1 MTRSSLIAFIAAAT
15 LSLAGAAALGKP
27 APEAESEQTPPAA
40 AEPKADE
47 KKEQAPKPP
56 VYEGTMTLKQMGT
69 IIKRLDTTAKEPRKG
84 YWRFVIEKTPVVV
97 ITDAKHDRMRILV
110 PIAQADKLS
119 ADQLTRMMQANFD
132 TALDSRYAIA
142 KGVLWA
148 TYIHPLRALHDRQ
161 FISAI
166 GQTVNIAITFGTTY
180 SSGQLSFRGGDS
192 SDILRRQL
200 IDKLLKKGQPI

>member
-1 MTRSSLIAFIAAAT
+1 MSRLSLIPFIAAVT
-15 LSLAGAAALGKP
+15 FSLAAAAQGKP
-27 APEAESEQTPPAA
+27 TPEVKPEQTEPGVT
-40 AEPKADE
+40 EPKP
-47 KKEQAPKPP
+47 KETPKTPA
-56 VYEGTMTLKQMGT
+56 YEGTMTLQQMGV
-69 IIKRLDTTAKEPRKG
+69 IIKRLDTKAQEPRKG
-84 YWRFVIEKTPVVV
+84 YWRFAIEKTPVVI

-110 PIAQADKLS
+110 PIGKAEALS
-119 ADQLTRMMQANFD
+119 TTQLTRMMQANFD

-148 TYIHPLRALHDRQ
+148 TFIHPLRALHDRQ

-166 GQTVNIAITFGTTY
+166 GQTVNIALTFGTTY
-180 SSGQLSFRGGDS
+180 TSGQLSFQGGDS

>member
-1 MTRSSLIAFIAAAT
+1 MTRSSLIAFIAAVT

-27 APEAESEQTPPAA
+27 APEAEPEQTPPGA
-40 AEPKADE
+40 AEPKPEE
-47 KKEQAPKPP
+47 KTEQAPKTP
-56 VYEGTMTLKQMGT
+56 VYEGTRTLEQMGI
-69 IIKRLDTTAKEPRKG
+69 IIKRLDTEAKEPRKG

-110 PIAQADKLS
+110 PIAQAETLS
-119 ADQLTRMMQANFD
+119 QTQLTRMMQANFD

-148 TYIHPLRALHDRQ
+148 TYIHPLRALYIRQ

-166 GQTVNIAITFGTTY
+166 GQTVNIALTFGTTY
-180 SSGQLSFRGGDS
+180 SSGQLSFKGGDS

-200 IDKLLKKGQPI
+200 IDKLLKKGQPS